1 MGENKSSGMMREIGC
16 RAKRE
21 DITHTRTHTIA
32 GENRLC
38 ITIHIVNY
46 GMYSDVT
53 NRCYICAELALRSFY
68 FFLLCE
74 SITSQKSGKRKEKP
88 K

>member
-1 MGENKSSGMMREIGC
+1 MMIEIGC

-21 DITHTRTHTIA
+21 DITRTHTIA

-53 NRCYICAELALRSFY
+53 NRCYICAELALRCV
-68 FFLLCE
+68 FFPSYVRASHL
-74 SITSQKSGKRKEKP
+74 KRAKKGRKNENDR
-88 K
+88 